1 MSGQQ
6 NPDNAPNEDDFT
18 SPASATPTY
27 RSKPPVH
34 RSASLGSQW
43 LASDIVSH
51 HNAGT
56 SYSSQYSAPMSPSPR
71 RKNVTRSSSAT
82 GSKRLRVRTTS
93 IASSR
98 VRDGG
103 LLSEDDEDSSE
114 ERALGIEQ
122 ADDPRGKRV
131 ATLAE
136 EASGNNSDDGDDDA
150 ANDEDPI
157 TLKDRQSLINVEH
170 PFGLPIWKP
179 ALYKKS
185 RSVTRYADQALHSI
199 PSAQAERHLLP
210 GNILWAALFGW
221 WLALVCFIISA
232 LLWVV
237 PRGGKRYAYLVYG
250 LGWYLGWPFG
260 KYVEG
265 RIHET
270 NEGRKD
276 ASTPQGDSAFHVQ
289 SISDSD
295 TIRGPSDLR
304 ELRDSDSPSRGPSVQ
319 FTTPEHAQSASWS
332 EIPIPSERSSLL
344 GHQRSNGVPLGPSKS
359 YGATHPSVTKE
370 PIKISTKEDIL
381 GRICFWLALV
391 TIIAPLM
398 LLVCIICWGLIFA
411 VPMAKLNWALI
422 KYLFQHPTGIR
433 FCSAPSIVFMEGLSP
448 ESAESGGT
456 STPVRVKPRLLA
468 GQDAPSGVPSSK
480 VLLCIYR
487 AVGLQFYK
495 YTIGGVN
502 IIFINLLPIVFF
514 VIFDGWF
521 LSPLVEE
528 RLSKG
533 QHVPVILAILG
544 SRLLIFMLSLLSV
557 IPLSYFIGMA
567 VASISA
573 QSSIGMGAVIN
584 ATFGSIVEIL
594 LYAIALTEGK
604 GRLVEGSIVGSLLA
618 GVLLMPGLSMISVA
632 LRRKEQNFNAKSAGV
647 TSTMLIMAIIGTLTP
662 TLFYQ
667 TYGNFQLVCDG
678 CPDHAPTGGVSW
690 GCKRCSYQH
699 PDPVD
704 DPFYQTTV
712 KTLMYFCA
720 VVLLF
725 SYLIGLWFSLR
736 THASQIW
743 QNPQQLLHPHDSGR
757 MSLYHKIVPP
767 TNFIPGVSK
776 PGPTD
781 TIRHKPSVI
790 ITDAAAESGSR
801 QSACAPP
808 GDHSASASSYS
819 PTALRPTSY
828 PNAPTSPTPGSLVPI
843 LESVDH
849 ALKDTGLRAGQ
860 LPPDDFTRAVAVATV
875 SALRHQQ
882 VHARRVRGG
891 QLGDEEDAAGHG
903 GHDAPSWSRAV
914 SASVLLAC
922 TALYAIIAELLV
934 DVVDVVLEGSGID
947 EKFLGVTLFAL
958 VPNTTEFMN
967 AVSFAMN
974 GNIALSM
981 EIGSA
986 YALQVCLLQIPA
998 MVAFSAWYDPLE
1010 MGKVADTFTLIF
1022 PRWDVIVI
1030 ILSIFLLTYT
1040 YIEAKANY
1048 HRGSILV
1055 LSYLVLTAGFFFAP
1069 HRSGDDGE
1077 DSTVLGPLVT
1087 VRTLTESVRLFWAPA
1102 AP

>member
-6 NPDNAPNEDDFT
+6 NLDNVPNEDDFT
-18 SPASATPTY
+18 SPSSATPTY
-27 RSKPPVH
+27 RSKPPAH

-43 LASDIVSH
+43 LATDIASH

-56 SYSSQYSAPMSPSPR
+56 SYSSQYSVPVSPSPR

-114 ERALGIEQ
+114 ERALGVEQ

-136 EASGNNSDDGDDDA
+136 EASGNNSDDGDDA
-150 ANDEDPI
+150 AGDEDPI

-179 ALYKKS
+179 AL
-185 RSVTRYADQALHSI
+185 HFIPI

-237 PRGGKRYAYLVYG
+237 PRGGRRYAYLVYG

-270 NEGRKD
+270 NEGGKD
-276 ASTPQGDSAFHVQ
+276 ASTPQQGDSAFHVQ
-289 SISDSD
+289 SVSDSD
-295 TIRGPSDLR
+295 TVRGPSDLR

-319 FTTPEHAQSASWS
+319 FATPEHAQSASWS
-332 EIPIPSERSSLL
+332 EIPMPSERSSLL
-344 GHQRSNGVPLGPSKS
+344 GQQRSNGVPLGPSKS
-359 YGATHPSVTKE
+359 YGATHTSVTKE

-391 TIIAPLM
+391 SIIAPLM
-398 LLVCIICWGLIFA
+398 LL
-411 VPMAKLNWALI
+411 
-422 KYLFQHPTGIR
+422 HPTGIR

-448 ESAESGGT
+448 ESAGESGGT

-521 LSPLVEE
+521 LSPLIEE

-667 TYGNFQLVCDG
+667 TYGNFQLVIN
-678 CPDHAPTGGVSW
+678 T
-690 GCKRCSYQH
+690 RN
-699 PDPVD
+699 PVD

-725 SYLIGLWFSLR
+725 SYLVGLWFSLR

-776 PGPTD
+776 PGSQRDTD
-781 TIRHKPSVI
+781 TIRHRPSVI
-790 ITDAAAESGSR
+790 ITDAAADLGSR

-849 ALKDTGLRAGQ
+849 ALKDTGLRAAQ

-903 GHDAPSWSRAV
+903 GHDAPSWSRVV

-958 VPNTTEFMN
+958 VPNTT
-967 AVSFAMN
+967 
-974 GNIALSM
+974 
-981 EIGSA
+981 
-986 YALQVCLLQIPA
+986 
-998 MVAFSAWYDPLE
+998 
-1010 MGKVADTFTLIF
+1010 
-1022 PRWDVIVI
+1022 
-1030 ILSIFLLTYT
+1030 
-1040 YIEAKANY
+1040 
-1048 HRGSILV
+1048 
-1055 LSYLVLTAGFFFAP
+1055 
-1069 HRSGDDGE
+1069 
-1077 DSTVLGPLVT
+1077 
-1087 VRTLTESVRLFWAPA
+1087 
-1102 AP
+1102 

>member
-6 NPDNAPNEDDFT
+6 NPDNLPNEDDFT

-34 RSASLGSQW
+34 RSASHGSQW
-43 LASDIVSH
+43 LATDIASH

-56 SYSSQYSAPMSPSPR
+56 SYSSQYSVPVSPSPR

-82 GSKRLRVRTTS
+82 GSRRLRVRTTS

-103 LLSEDDEDSSE
+103 LLSEDDEESSE
-114 ERALGIEQ
+114 ERALGI
-122 ADDPRGKRV
+122 DD
-131 ATLAE
+131 
-136 EASGNNSDDGDDDA
+136 DDADA

-210 GNILWAALFGW
+210 GNILWAVLFGW

-232 LLWVV
+232 LLWIV

-270 NEGRKD
+270 NEGGKGT
-276 ASTPQGDSAFHVQ
+276 STPQGDSAFHVQ

-295 TIRGPSDLR
+295 TVRGPSDLR
-304 ELRDSDSPSRGPSVQ
+304 ERQDNDSPSRGPSVQ
-319 FTTPEHAQSASWS
+319 FATPEHAQTASWS

-344 GHQRSNGVPLGPSKS
+344 GQQRSNGVPLGPSKS

-398 LLVCIICWGLIFA
+398 LIVCIICWGLIIA

-433 FCSAPSIVFMEGLSP
+433 FCSAPSIVFLEGISP
-448 ESAESGGT
+448 ESAGESGGT

-502 IIFINLLPIVFF
+502 IIFINLLPVVFF

-521 LSPLVEE
+521 LSPLVED
-528 RLSKG
+528 RKSRG
-533 QHVPVILAILG
+533 QQIPLILAILG
-544 SRLLIFMLSLLSV
+544 SRLLIFLLSLLSV

-594 LYAIALTEGK
+594 LYAFALTEGK

-667 TYGNFQLVCDG
+667 TYGNFQLVCEG

-720 VVLLF
+720 AVLLF
-725 SYLIGLWFSLR
+725 SYLVGLWFSLR

-743 QNPQQLLHPHDSGR
+743 QNPQQLLHPHESGR

-767 TNFIPGVSK
+767 SNFIPGVSR
-776 PGPTD
+776 PGPQRDMD
-781 TIRHKPSVI
+781 TIRHRPSVI
-790 ITDAAAESGSR
+790 ITDAATESGSR
-801 QSACAPP
+801 QSAGAPP
-808 GDHSASASSYS
+808 GDHSASASSSS
-819 PTALRPTSY
+819 PTALRPV
-828 PNAPTSPTPGSLVPI
+828 SPTPGSLVPI

-849 ALKDTGLRAGQ
+849 ALKDTGLRAAQ

-891 QLGDEEDAAGHG
+891 QLGDEEDAGGHG
-903 GHDAPSWSRAV
+903 GHEAPSWSRAV

-967 AVSFAMN
+967 AMSFAMN
-974 GNIALSM
+974 GNIAL
-981 EIGSA
+981 
-986 YALQVCLLQIPA
+986 
-998 MVAFSAWYDPLE
+998 
-1010 MGKVADTFTLIF
+1010 
-1022 PRWDVIVI
+1022 R
-1030 ILSIFLLTYT
+1030 
-1040 YIEAKANY
+1040 
-1048 HRGSILV
+1048 
-1055 LSYLVLTAGFFFAP
+1055 
-1069 HRSGDDGE
+1069 
-1077 DSTVLGPLVT
+1077 
-1087 VRTLTESVRLFWAPA
+1087 
-1102 AP
+1102 